1 MELQVQYIYLL
12 KEREFVNTK
21 ENVYKVGK
29 TKQVN
34 HKRLNQYP
42 KGSIL
47 LLQIV
52 CGNCDV
58 NEKNICKLFRDKYT
72 QRKDIGSEY
81 FEGNYHSMI
90 NDICTTVSNED
101 PKNPESIK
109 KHSNVRTC
117 ECCNFSTIHKSVFD
131 NHNKSNRHLNRL
143 NNPTEEENVKIPLFN
158 CLKCRKK
165 YVTQSGLW
173 KHTRTCREVL

>member
-52 CGNCDV
+52 CGNCDT
-58 NEKNICKLFRDKYT
+58 NEQTICKLFQKKYK

-81 FEGNYHSMI
+81 FEGNYHLMI

-117 ECCNFSTIHKSVFD
+117 ECCNFSTKYKNVFD
-131 NHNKSNRHLNRL
+131 NHNKSKRHLINQ
-143 NNPTEEENVKIPLFN
+143 NKPIDVENMVLFD
-158 CLKCRKK
+158 CLQCKK
-165 YVTQSGLW
+165 SYTSRSGLW
-173 KHTRTCREVL
+173 RHMQTCTEILL